1 MTTQGDSMSMT
12 FTVEYDQEIQQYIL
26 HCASEMIIL
35 RSKTFDEAVIEA
47 QEIAQ
52 EWA

>member
-1 MTTQGDSMSMT
+1 MITQGDSMSMP
-12 FTVEYDQEIQQYIL
+12 FTVEYDEEIQEFIL

-35 RSKTFDEAVIEA
+35 RSKTFDEAVVEA

>member
-1 MTTQGDSMSMT
+1 MSMS
-12 FTVEYDQEIQQYIL
+12 FTVEYDQEIQQFIL

-35 RSKTFDEAVIEA
+35 RSETFDEAVAEA

-52 EWA
+52 EWV